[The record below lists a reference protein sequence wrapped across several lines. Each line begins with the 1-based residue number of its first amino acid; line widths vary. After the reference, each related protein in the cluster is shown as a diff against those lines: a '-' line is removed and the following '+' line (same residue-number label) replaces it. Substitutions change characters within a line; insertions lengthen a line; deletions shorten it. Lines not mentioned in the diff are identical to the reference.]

1 MLLLTHKNLKI
12 EFDNL
17 IYHPIFAF
25 LFGKF
30 IHTKSSLPDSIKV
43 VRRFLVPFV

>member
-1 MLLLTHKNLKI
+1 MLLLAAQNLKNAVDI
-12 EFDNL
+12 LN
-17 IYHPIFAF
+17 YHPIFAF